1 MKIVLLTNDNYFSYI
16 AAIRFLE
23 RYRSDIALVVF
34 SSALVGRRNT
44 LSSIFFIL
52 KNTGFRHTVFKI
64 STYGIFK
71 LTRIL
76 SQIFPRILCGCST
89 LLWVK
94 RNKLK
99 FIITDDV
106 NSALCTN
113 AIKAAN
119 PELIV
124 SVSMNQVIKKEILNL
139 PTNRSINVHCAPLP
153 QYGGMSPYIWG
164 LANNENYSA
173 ATIHYM
179 DEGLDTGNII
189 VQEKVSVLAEDSA
202 FCLFH
207 RCCSVA
213 SELLLET
220 VKKIQNGSV
229 ESYPQDLSKKSYFSW
244 PTKQCIINLRRNGFY
259 LVNAKDLFLA
269 ILKQKSRL

>member
-23 RYRSDIALVVF
+23 NYKSDIALVVF

-44 LSSIFFIL
+44 LSSIFFTL
-52 KNTGFRHTVFKI
+52 KNTGVRHTIFKLF
-64 STYGIFK
+64 TYGIFK
-71 LTRIL
+71 VTRIL
-76 SQIFPRILCGCST
+76 SQVFPKILCGCST
-89 LLWVK
+89 FLWVK

-99 FIITDDV
+99 FITTDDV
-106 NSALCTN
+106 NSYVCTN
-113 AIKAAN
+113 TIKAAN

-139 PTNRSINVHCAPLP
+139 PVNRSINVHCAPLP
-153 QYGGMSPYIWG
+153 EYGVMSPYIWG
-164 LANNENYSA
+164 LANNESYSA

-179 DEGLDTGNII
+179 DEGLNTGDII
-189 VQEKVSVLAEDSA
+189 VQEKISVLAEDSA

-207 RCCSVA
+207 RCCNAV

-244 PTKQCIINLRRNGFY
+244 PTKQCIVSLRRNGYSLVKIRDFY
-259 LVNAKDLFLA
+259 LA
-269 ILKQKSRL
+269 ILTQKSRL